1 MQHMPE
7 NSVTTAEMTNSLEM
21 QQYALLKEEVLAG
34 IVQMSA
40 LEHLVGF
47 PLDELTE
54 KIRTNTLNLVV
65 VGQFKRGKT
74 CFINA
79 LIGVDLLPT
88 GVVPLTSIVTVLTYG
103 ETLQIQ
109 VAFQNGKVI
118 TIDPERLVEYVTEPG
133 NPKNIKE
140 VEKVFVSYPSPYL
153 KDGVR
158 LVDTPGVGSV
168 YIHNTDVAYQYLPN
182 SDAVLFLLS
191 VEQPAS
197 KAELDFL
204 KDVERYADK
213 IFFLLNKIDYVTD
226 REINES
232 VAFAGRTIKEAA
244 GIETKV
250 YPISAKLA
258 LEGKLEGSQEL
269 LKQSKL
275 PAFAEVLNTFLI
287 EEKGSILLRS
297 VINNLLRILSQARLQ
312 LELELQSLICPLDEL
327 QTKLQ
332 ALEAKKEEILMEER
346 NFDILL
352 EGEMKRLIRMHLD
365 EDLDAFKKEIVPQME
380 QGFDAF
386 YDDHQDLSLKDL
398 NDALE
403 AYVVSH
409 VEPAFNA
416 WRMKEDDALARA
428 NQAICDRFAA
438 KMNQIIDDL
447 LEFSSQLFAVPFSS
461 VKAESLWTG
470 ESNFSYKL
478 KEEPVG
484 LDMLTD
490 SLTQVFP
497 RYISNRFQKL
507 RSYLFRKANSVILG
521 KRKRHMLEL
530 IEMQAGRIRYDFI
543 ARLSDSKQKFHGE
556 MIQKMRSTL
565 EGIGKA
571 MEKGMK
577 QRAQGEKE
585 LLLRQSALS
594 RELPEMDALRDNLLA
609 IRENISRT

>member
-1 MQHMPE
+1 MQK
-7 NSVTTAEMTNSLEM
+7 
-21 QQYALLKEEVLAG
+21 YAVLKEEVLAR

-40 LEHLVGF
+40 LEHLAGF
-47 PLDELTE
+47 PLDEFTE

-74 CFINA
+74 CLINA
-79 LIGVDLLPT
+79 LMGVDLLPT
-88 GVVPLTSIVTVLTYG
+88 GVVPLTSIVTVLTFG
-103 ETLQIQ
+103 ETLDIR
-109 VAFQNGKVI
+109 VSFQDGTI
-118 TIDPERLVEYVTEPG
+118 TAIDPQDLGHYVTEPG

-140 VEKVFVSYPSPYL
+140 VKEVFVSYPSPYL

-182 SDAVLFLLS
+182 SDAALFLLS
-191 VEQPAS
+191 VEQPVS

-204 KDVERYADK
+204 KDVQQYSDK

-226 REINES
+226 SEIDES
-232 VAFAGRTIKEAA
+232 IAFTGRTIKEAA
-244 GIETKV
+244 GLAVKV

-258 LEGKLEGSQEL
+258 LAGKLEGSEEL
-269 LKQSKL
+269 LKRSNL

-312 LELELQSLICPLDEL
+312 LELEWQSLICPVDEL
-327 QTKLQ
+327 QQKLQ
-332 ALEAKKEEILMEER
+332 ALELKKEEVLMEER

-352 EGEMKRLIRMHLD
+352 DGEIKRLIKVRLD
-365 EDLDAFKKEIVPQME
+365 EDLEAFKKELIPHME

-386 YDDHQDLSLKDL
+386 HEDHKDLALKEL

-403 AYVVSH
+403 TYVQNQ

-497 RYISNRFQKL
+497 KYLSNRFHKIKAF
-507 RSYLFRKANSVILG
+507 LFRKANSVILG
-521 KRKRHMLEL
+521 KRKRRMLEL
-530 IEMQAGRIRYDFI
+530 IEMQAGRMRYDFI
-543 ARLSDSKQKFHGE
+543 ARLSDSKQKFHRE
-556 MIQKMRSTL
+556 MVRKMRSTL
-565 EGIGKA
+565 EGIGTA

-585 LLLRQSALS
+585 LLQRQSALS
-594 RELPEMDALRDNLLA
+594 RELPEMDELRDRLLA
-609 IRENISRT
+609 VRESISPA